1 MKAVK
6 FRELSKEELDQKCS
20 EMEKEL
26 RTLTIRKSAG
36 QIEQPL
42 RIRSLRRDIARA
54 RTVMTERRNQ

>member
-42 RIRSLRRDIARA
+42 RIRSLRRDIARV

>member
-6 FRELSKEELDQKCS
+6 IRELSKEELDQKCS